1 MRMRRQFIKK
11 STTAASLAACE
22 RECSESRD
30 FICRSFNYRA
40 VPYGGQRENCELSDR
55 DARDLDMNNPSYFEP
70 VGDFDFYEKSASG
83 RSGQECLD
91 GNSILLVSSTS
102 HSTPHFC
109 IYFKDSY
116 SYVCSS

>member
-70 VGDFDFYEKSASG
+70 VGDFDFYEKSSSG

-102 HSTPHFC
+102 HSTPYFC
-109 IYFKDSY
+109 IYF
-116 SYVCSS
+116 